1 MRLQQCTVYTGYFL
15 PKVEIKGYNA
25 MINRKIVI
33 RTYNNI
39 LTITTTQGEAKETI
53 WDFSQRT
60 NCDSIV
66 NLCCCDVISK

>member
-33 RTYNNI
+33 RTYDNM
-39 LTITTTQGEAKETI
+39 LTITTIQGSYYKTSCLLDYA
-53 WDFSQRT
+53 
-60 NCDSIV
+60 C
-66 NLCCCDVISK
+66 L

>member
-39 LTITTTQGEAKETI
+39 LTITTTQGGYYKTSRLLDYACFKEH
-53 WDFSQRT
+53 
-60 NCDSIV
+60 
-66 NLCCCDVISK
+66 